1 MGFGVLLAGAIK
13 TNSLLTKQKKGLP
26 IQETKQQTVGHEP
39 PMKPSITNNQMHI
52 NLGKPVNFLAHVQ
65 QRKYDSRSF
74 IIFLHQLYLHSFET
88 DSLGEDVYYAQICSK
103 GIGLL
108 CLGPAPAGVGPNARP
123 RRGAP
128 LYSGFMTSKCSVNR
142 VTTFLIKMF

>member
-1 MGFGVLLAGAIK
+1 MIAALL
-13 TNSLLTKQKKGLP
+13 
-26 IQETKQQTVGHEP
+26 
-39 PMKPSITNNQMHI
+39 
-52 NLGKPVNFLAHVQ
+52 F
-65 QRKYDSRSF
+65 
-74 IIFLHQLYLHSFET
+74 IFLHQLYLHSFET

-128 LYSGFMTSKCSVNR
+128 LSSGVITSLCSVNR
-142 VTTFLIKMF
+142 AMTFLMKKFLRNTSMNIKKRQSI